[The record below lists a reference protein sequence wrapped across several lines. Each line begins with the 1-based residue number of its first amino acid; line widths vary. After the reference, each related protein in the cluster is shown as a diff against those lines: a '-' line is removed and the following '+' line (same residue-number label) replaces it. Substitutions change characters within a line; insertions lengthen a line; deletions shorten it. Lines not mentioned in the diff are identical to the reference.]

1 MLKNLWFLT
10 CQKSPLA
17 RSLLQLGVRG
27 RFLSMLKNTPRALAR
42 GRFLTLYFTQSISLN
57 IKLILICLMAEY
69 NWKLI
74 SYFSIPVGLVMGWIF
89 NAPLNAF
96 VKHILLAAALL
107 VIWATVYRLSSS
119 QKKANAFTSSAL
131 IALIV
136 MLFYIFRSIS

>member
-1 MLKNLWFLT
+1 
-10 CQKSPLA
+10 
-17 RSLLQLGVRG
+17 
-27 RFLSMLKNTPRALAR
+27 
-42 GRFLTLYFTQSISLN
+42 
-57 IKLILICLMAEY
+57 MAEY

-74 SYFSIPVGLVMGWIF
+74 SSFSIPVGLVMGWIF